1 MAAYTRNNAWN
12 NGGNFSNPDLL
23 WYAKGVGQMMSR
35 PLADPTSWWFYAAIH
50 GEYVN
55 PNTAWYPNPPAF
67 PAWGFVQAPP
77 SIPTMPLPS
86 PQALA
91 LYWNQCQHGS
101 WYFFPWHR
109 GYLLSIEAQLRQ
121 DIVALGGPASWALPY
136 WSYFGG
142 KGGSQ
147 YQMPPAFAQ
156 HTLPDG
162 SANPLYFTMRYGPDG
177 NSNVYIPT
185 PASPDKNPSYGVV
198 TEDAMRN
205 TVFTGSNRQTLPPGF
220 GGPNTAFSHSG
231 QGHGN
236 FEKNPH
242 DLVHVYVGGQLSD
255 TEYGLMAD
263 PNTAALDPVFYLHHC
278 NIDRMWAVWNA
289 SGNANPTDASWL
301 NGPARQFAMPRPTG
315 RPWYYTPS
323 QMATIAPLG
332 YDYQE
337 MTALPA
343 APALLTERLLTL
355 GATPA
360 DAASQA
366 ARPQV
371 AGPTELLGASANGL
385 RVQGRGTATS
395 VKLDAT
401 VRRKTLES
409 FAPKALLAT
418 APPPDKAFL
427 KLENI
432 TGTFDATV
440 LNVYLDAPAAAAVAA
455 GTAPATAAPT
465 ATQQVL
471 AGSVALFGLRLASV
485 SDGQHGGEGLTFT
498 LDITPVIDQLHLAQG
513 LDVAS
518 LHVSIVPNQPLSAKG
533 EVQVGRISVFRQAF
547 EA

>member
-12 NGGNFSNPDLL
+12 SGGTLSNSDLL
-23 WYAKGVGQMMSR
+23 WYAKGVGQMMTR
-35 PLADPTSWWFYAAIH
+35 PIADPTSWWFYAAIH
-50 GEYVN
+50 GEYAN
-55 PNTAWYPNPPAF
+55 PQTAWYPKPAAF

-77 SIPTMPLPS
+77 TIPTTPLPTA
-86 PQALA
+86 QAQA
-91 LYWNQCQHGS
+91 QYWNQCQHGS

-109 GYLLSIEAQLRQ
+109 GYLLSIEAQLRK
-121 DIVALGGPASWALPY
+121 DIVALGGPTTWALPY

-142 KGGSQ
+142 NAGSQ

-156 HTLPDG
+156 KTLPDG
-162 SANPLYFTMRYGPDG
+162 TANALYFTMRYGPDSD
-177 NSNVYIPT
+177 SNIFIPT
-185 PASPDKNPSYGVV
+185 AASPDKDPAYGVV
-198 TEDAMRN
+198 TEEAMHN
-205 TVFTGSNRQTLPPGF
+205 TVYTGHNKQTLPPGF

-236 FEKNPH
+236 FERNPH

-278 NIDRMWAVWNA
+278 NIDRLWAVWNA
-289 SGNANPTDASWL
+289 SGNANPTDPAWL
-301 NGPARQFAMPRPTG
+301 NGPAKQFAMPG
-315 RPWYYTPS
+315 AAGQPWYYTPG
-323 QMATIAPLG
+323 QMQDLAPLG

-343 APALLTERLLTL
+343 APALLTERLKVL
-355 GATPA
+355 GATP
-360 DAASQA
+360 DAVARQA
-366 ARPQV
+366 ARPQ
-371 AGPTELLGASANGL
+371 ASGPTELLGASANGL
-385 RVQGRGTATS
+385 RIQGRGTSAA

-401 VRRKTLES
+401 VRRKTVES
-409 FAPKALLAT
+409 FAPVAKMAT

-440 LNVYLDAPAAAAVAA
+440 LNVYLDAPPAAAP
-455 GTAPATAAPT
+455 TSTAAP
-465 ATQQVL
+465 AAAQSVL
-471 AGSVALFGLRLASV
+471 AGSVALFGLRLASL

-498 LDITPVIDQLHLAQG
+498 LDITPLIDQLHLAQG

-518 LHVSIVPNQPLSAKG
+518 LQVSIVPNKPLSAKG
-533 EVQVGRISVFRQAF
+533 EVQVGRISVFRQAS